1 MVKGTVQGGHLPR
14 AYPEEH
20 PTFGAELHYF
30 MSVSV
35 HQEDLVIGGYV
46 EDNSN
51 WTLRTVI
58 LRVTTN

>member
-14 AYPEEH
+14 AYPQEH
-20 PTFGAELHYF
+20 LTFSAELDHF

-46 EDNSN
+46 DSVGIQE
-51 WTLRTVI
+51 
-58 LRVTTN
+58 